1 MLLQLQT
8 SMPLCYSLFSTWSV
22 FFWYTFVFVI
32 AARKCH
38 NLWTCICIWV
48 FTIRCWYSL
57 SGWSTEAFFFSL
69 FQVLNF
75 KGSLCFSNR
84 LTPGNTW
91 AQDTKPKAC
100 CHLLELAVTVITSNI
115 SVKLS
120 HLTTHSCIS
129 RWFDHIICIAG
140 VYYRASK
147 LDSSLEVPKKGEP
160 IQHRVRPVLRS
171 LILGLITL
179 WKGGV
184 LF

>member
-120 HLTTHSCIS
+120 HLTTHSWLADDLTIS
-129 RWFDHIICIAG
+129 YVSLGFIIELVNLTVRWRCPK
-140 VYYRASK
+140 RASRF
-147 LDSSLEVPKKGEP
+147 STV
-160 IQHRVRPVLRS
+160 
-171 LILGLITL
+171 
-179 WKGGV
+179 
-184 LF
+184 

>member
-1 MLLQLQT
+1 MDLYLYMGIYHKVLVFT
-8 SMPLCYSLFSTWSV
+8 FRLVHRGFFV
-22 FFWYTFVFVI
+22 FF
-32 AARKCH
+32 
-38 NLWTCICIWV
+38 
-48 FTIRCWYSL
+48 
-57 SGWSTEAFFFSL
+57 FFFFF

-75 KGSLCFSNR
+75 KVSLCFSNR

-140 VYYRASK
+140 VYYRVSK
-147 LDSSLEVPKKGEP
+147 LDSSLEVPRKGEP
-160 IQHRVRPVLRS
+160 LQRRVRPVLRS

-179 WKGGV
+179 WRGSP
-184 LF
+184 F